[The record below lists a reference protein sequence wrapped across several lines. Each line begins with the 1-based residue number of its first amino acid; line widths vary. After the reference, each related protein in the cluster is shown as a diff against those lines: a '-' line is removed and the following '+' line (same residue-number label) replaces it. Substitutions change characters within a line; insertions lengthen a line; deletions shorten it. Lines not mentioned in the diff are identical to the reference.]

1 MPILRAPALAALG
14 FSALFSLGLG
24 LRPVEPQE
32 AASVTTTPVAGNV
45 HLLVGVG
52 GNVGVLCNDYGVLVI
67 DDQMAPTEKPLL
79 AAIEALSREPWRF
92 VLNTHHHGDHTGNN
106 PSFGARAPIV
116 AHENVRARLRDPKR
130 RNGPLAAPALPVITF
145 ADGLALHFGDE
156 HVRVVHYPNAHTDG
170 DSVVY
175 FERANVVHMGDLF
188 FHERFPFVD
197 LDSGGSV
204 AGVVRAVERVLAE
217 IDDSTKV
224 IPGHGRLATKQ
235 DLAAYR
241 DMLVDCL
248 KLVGDAKAAKKSLAT
263 LKSERVL
270 GKYAALA
277 WEFVGEERFLETLAR
292 ELGVE

>member
-1 MPILRAPALAALG
+1 MSLLRAPWLAAVG
-14 FSALFSLGLG
+14 FSALFALGLG
-24 LRPVEPQE
+24 LRP
-32 AASVTTTPVAGNV
+32 AASAQDVSVKSTPVSGGV

-52 GNVGVLCNDYGVLVI
+52 GNVGVLCNDYGVLVV
-67 DDQMAPTEKPLL
+67 DDQMAPTEEPLL
-79 AAIEALSREPWRF
+79 DAIDALSKAPWRF

-106 PSFGARAPIV
+106 ASFGARAPIV
-116 AHENVRARLRDPKR
+116 AHENARTRLTDPQR
-130 RNGPLAAPALPVITF
+130 RNGPLVAPGVPVITY

-156 HVRVVHYPNAHTDG
+156 RVRVVHYANAHTDG

-188 FHERFPFVD
+188 FQGRFPFVD

-217 IDDSTKV
+217 IDDATKV
-224 IPGHGRLATKQ
+224 IPGHGALATKRE
-235 DLAAYR
+235 LAAYR
-241 DMLVDCL
+241 DVLVDCL

-263 LKSERVL
+263 LKSERTL
-270 GKYAALA
+270 KKYESLA
-277 WEFVGEERFLETLAR
+277 WEFVGEERFLETVAR